1 MILDK
6 TMVKSSHNRTSIQPP
21 LVLNRWMKAPP
32 AQDRPV
38 IRPEQLKAGDAE
50 LLIVTAR
57 AAEEMGF
64 RMVLCG
70 DMNNFGGTAEEME
83 KEDEHRY

>member
-1 MILDK
+1 MVLDK

-38 IRPEQLKAGDAE
+38 ISKAYTGSQGRDTYLEKISTAVSICPVAGEPEKRL
-50 LLIVTAR
+50 
-57 AAEEMGF
+57 
-64 RMVLCG
+64 
-70 DMNNFGGTAEEME
+70 
-83 KEDEHRY
+83 